1 MNPIDLHNAH
11 LDAMKAASDAA
22 KRSQAEDGRAHP
34 KVGAVLLKGGQLLA
48 TAFRGELGS
57 GDHAEYTLFEKKLT
71 GVDVSDATLFTTLEP
86 CTARKHYK
94 SCSEWIIE
102 KKVRHV
108 FIGILDPNPRIYAQG
123 FTQLKQHGIRVDF
136 FRADLRDEIRRD
148 NATFIAQY
156 FANPELSGEATF
168 NYSLNDGKYTIGH
181 GAFMFETRWAEA
193 SDVNIHVY
201 KDATKVRALR
211 LALGAAPGGGE
222 PRSRVETRLRPSEPL
237 QLTTVLWSAALCAA
251 TVWGPER
258 GRESFLDSSYRGRG
272 SGRAITMG
280 TLPGTGYLIKTGD

>member
-11 LDAMKAASDAA
+11 LDAMKAAIDAA

-181 GAFMFETRWAEA
+181 GAFMFETRWAKA

-201 KDATKVRALR
+201 KDATNVRALR
-211 LALGAAPGGGE
+211 LALGAKSFDDLTGADVYDAS
-222 PRSRVETRLRPSEPL
+222 SRVHTPNEGEFIVLENENGHFAAVQVVDVRDRTRPPDEYDS
-237 QLTTVLWSAALCAA
+237 LTIAYRINTDGTA
-251 TVWGPER
+251 TFR
-258 GRESFLDSSYRGRG
+258 G
-272 SGRAITMG
+272 
-280 TLPGTGYLIKTGD
+280 